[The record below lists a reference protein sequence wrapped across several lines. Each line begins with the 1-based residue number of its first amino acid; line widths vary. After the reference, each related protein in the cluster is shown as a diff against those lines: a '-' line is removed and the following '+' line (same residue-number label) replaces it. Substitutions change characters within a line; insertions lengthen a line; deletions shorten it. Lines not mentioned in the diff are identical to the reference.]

1 MKEILLTEKKMVF
14 LVLLYFYGPIQL
26 DCIFMLNFILF
37 FKFWLLNSTLWNF
50 CFKKGTISRAAFRT
64 LSILKIVVPWYSA
77 YHYCTSSFNKV
88 WTEALRRFKSCLGR
102 VGDSRWWGSLT
113 MVPTGNKAEHFSS
126 VNHTT
131 KTIHR
136 QFITEDYLIKKI
148 TKKIF
153 PDIKHDDF
161 NFTPVSLK
169 RRTSWGRKTIV
180 PWAY

>member
-50 CFKKGTISRAAFRT
+50 CFKKGTISRAVFRT

-77 YHYCTSSFNKV
+77 YHYCTSSFNNV
-88 WTEALRRFKSCLGR
+88 WTQALRRFKSCLGR

-113 MVPTGNKAEHFSS
+113 MVPTGNKAKCLSS

-131 KTIHR
+131 ETIHHHQTSQMER
-136 QFITEDYLIKKI
+136 FLKIVNGLGMFDKVLNTPLIS
-148 TKKIF
+148 
-153 PDIKHDDF
+153 D
-161 NFTPVSLK
+161 NLL
-169 RRTSWGRKTIV
+169 
-180 PWAY
+180 